1 MRARVPYASAALAC
15 LLIAACGGS
24 APADSARSGAAAST
38 PSASV
43 AAIPAAGVAA
53 GTPLLDW
60 PQFGLNPQRSDVSED
75 ATGITAANVARLHRV
90 TVRLPGTVDS
100 SPIYVHGARVRGA
113 ARNVVVATTTYGK
126 TVAIDAGSGAVLWTF
141 TPRGYERWAGSAQI
155 TTTTPLADPGRAFV
169 YAASPNGLIHKLALS
184 SGAEV
189 HEGGWPVSVTRD
201 ATHEK
206 LAAALNIA
214 GGALVATTGGYFGDA
229 PPYQGHVLLID
240 RASGRVRAVFN
251 SLCANRTG
259 VIVPASCP
267 ASGSAI
273 WARAGAVIEPGASR
287 LLVATGNG
295 PYNGRTNFGDSVLEL
310 TLPGLRLRQSY
321 TPADQAQLNSSD
333 TDLGSSAPALLGNG
347 RVVQAGK
354 DGTMR
359 ALELARLD
367 GHPPS
372 SAPARSHP
380 LGGEVQ
386 RLSTPGGAELFT
398 APAVWRHAGHT
409 TVFVADGSG
418 TAAYVTSG
426 GSLFRAW
433 QNGNAGTSPVMAGGL
448 LYVYDPSGGGINVYQ
463 PGSPRPIAKLSGSPG
478 HWNSPI
484 VCDGHIVEP
493 EGNGND
499 HSLGGSLE
507 LFSVA

>member
-1 MRARVPYASAALAC
+1 M
-15 LLIAACGGS
+15 
-24 APADSARSGAAAST
+24 
-38 PSASV
+38 
-43 AAIPAAGVAA
+43 
-53 GTPLLDW
+53 
-60 PQFGLNPQRSDVSED
+60 
-75 ATGITAANVARLHRV
+75 
-90 TVRLPGTVDS
+90 
-100 SPIYVHGARVRGA
+100 
-113 ARNVVVATTTYGK
+113 
-126 TVAIDAGSGAVLWTF
+126 
-141 TPRGYERWAGSAQI
+141 
-155 TTTTPLADPGRAFV
+155 
-169 YAASPNGLIHKLALS
+169 
-184 SGAEV
+184 
-189 HEGGWPVSVTRD
+189 SVTHD

-206 LAAALNIA
+206 LAAALNIV

-251 SLCANRTG
+251 SLCANRAG
-259 VIVPASCP
+259 LIGPASCP

-273 WARAGAVIEPGASR
+273 WARAGAVIEPGAKR
-287 LLVATGNG
+287 LLIATGNG
-295 PYNGRTNFGDSVLEL
+295 PFNGRTNFGDSVLEL

-321 TPADQAQLNSSD
+321 TPANQAQLNSSD

-347 RVVQAGK
+347 RVVLAGK
-354 DGTMR
+354 DGVMR
-359 ALELARLD
+359 VLDLARLD

-372 SAPARSHP
+372 SPGARSHP

-398 APAVWRHAGHT
+398 TPAVWRHAGHT

-418 TAAYVTSG
+418 TAAYVTRSG
-426 GSLFRAW
+426 NLYRAW
-433 QNGNAGTSPVMAGGL
+433 QNASAGTSPVMAGGL
-448 LYVYDPSGGGINVYQ
+448 LYVYDPSGGGINVYE
-463 PGSPRPIAKLSGSPG
+463 PGSPHPIATLAGGAG

-499 HSLGGSLE
+499 HGLTGSLA